1 MYDFAP
7 PIQRAYTRAFAPL
20 ARFFH
25 VRLGLSPNQVSWI
38 SFFFSMLSIVLLFAG
53 QLWYSAGA
61 LLIALFF
68 DAADGSMARIYG
80 LQSNMGQ
87 FLEFALDGIHEFL
100 LYLGLAYLGYI
111 TYLWFFLL
119 LGGTLLVKI
128 YRTETGFDPGF
139 RRVSY
144 FFGLIV
150 GFELIAQAVFFWS
163 ITGFLFQLGIKFVR
177 YYKHRKIMKHIQ

>member
-25 VRLGLSPNQVSWI
+25 IRLGLTPNQVSWV

-53 QLWYSAGA
+53 ELWYSAGA

-80 LQSNMGQ
+80 LQSTMGQ

-111 TYLWFFLL
+111 TYVWFFLL
-119 LGGTLLVKI
+119 VGVTLLVKI

-144 FFGLIV
+144 FVGLFL
-150 GFELIAQAVFFWS
+150 GFDLVATLIFLWS
-163 ITGFLFQLGIKFVR
+163 IAGFLFQIGIKINRFW
-177 YYKHRKIMKHIQ
+177 KHRKIMQHIK